1 MKIRNIFYIGLL
13 FLISTLGYAQQIYR
27 AGNGVTIIAAP
38 TAQTGIEY
46 LLDGTLYMVVDNA
59 TVDAQVNAG
68 NYNTN
73 NDGRTLAQTIDLD
86 ADDYVEVYVKC
97 NTTVNSPDLINGSFF
112 GAYKIIE

>member
-1 MKIRNIFYIGLL
+1 MMKIRNIFYIGLL

-59 TVDAQVNAG
+59 TVDAQVDATVRCGAAG
-68 NYNTN
+68 RAAWSRGT
-73 NDGRTLAQTIDLD
+73 
-86 ADDYVEVYVKC
+86 
-97 NTTVNSPDLINGSFF
+97 
-112 GAYKIIE
+112 